1 MNRPVLN
8 PLFVDDVEPRAPRT
22 TLAGRLTDCA
32 VAAVIGAGRL
42 LTADLTGRSI
52 ELDVR
57 SRIARMIQGIVYR
70 LALLPLALALAIVGV
85 VYYATH
91 PRVTAVTADPGREG
105 LFYEAVTFKSA
116 DGHAIDSW
124 LVTPLDEQRVLT
136 ERDLLLRRKFP
147 AVVLVHDHAA
157 NAQQMLPLIATLHQ
171 RGYVVLAITT
181 RGCGSSGPGAKTFG
195 LRESQDVAAAVDLLT
210 QRSFVDTRHIA
221 VVGTG
226 TGGNAALLAASNTSA
241 VRAVVLDRPVRTGRE
256 AMDRYLAPEPS
267 WARPLAPLC
276 RWVFE
281 MTHGVEL
288 RDLDIAPILTSMRDT
303 PHLLLDGGDAGPGT
317 PGHIR
322 SRQVADFLDHALA
335 EPHAAR

>member
-195 LRESQDVAAAVDLLT
+195 LRESQDVAAAVE
-210 QRSFVDTRHIA
+210 
-221 VVGTG
+221 
-226 TGGNAALLAASNTSA
+226 LLAASNTSA